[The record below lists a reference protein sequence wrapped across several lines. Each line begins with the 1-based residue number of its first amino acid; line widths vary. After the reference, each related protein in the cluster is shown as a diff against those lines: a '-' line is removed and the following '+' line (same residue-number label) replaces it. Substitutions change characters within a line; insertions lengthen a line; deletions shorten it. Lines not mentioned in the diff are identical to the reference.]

1 MERSGISVRCSRLL
15 EYSYPSLSIESQFA
29 QCSQNS
35 TQHPDS
41 DTNHSY
47 NYTKYSRD
55 NPCHEITSYPPV
67 SG

>member
-15 EYSYPSLSIESQFA
+15 EYSYPSLSI
-29 QCSQNS
+29 
-35 TQHPDS
+35 

-55 NPCHEITSYPPV
+55 NPCHEITSYKRYFTDIWRLLPYQ
-67 SG
+67 